1 MGLTPPTQL
10 PERESRLTMHRNAKT
25 TPQEPVEREATVNS
39 PEDRLWDLRQGDADD
54 NRTSPYGRG
63 WRSVIVS
70 TALEFNYLTA
80 TVALITLVIAPAL
93 MVGLVPPLILSYGRH
108 KLDAAA
114 TVASHP
120 LAAVFSIALLVGAG
134 LGVGKPLL
142 SMAIN
147 NFWHLHY
154 TLVFPLFVGLREAIS
169 AAMERLAGETR
180 ASGELDRRRRIGTL
194 IAGMLLAGGSLLVAV
209 RVGALERPA
218 LVDVMQQPWAVAKAG
233 VSNAVIL
240 LSLSTVGASLF
251 WLWREFTS
259 RRPLRNWRPGP
270 PVRNAPIVRVAHLS
284 DLHLV
289 GERYGYRME
298 CGTHGP
304 SGNACMRQALDKL
317 CAIHASTPLDRVLV
331 TGDLTDA
338 GTRAEWI
345 ELIDLLRV
353 YPDIRCRILFVPGNH
368 DVNIVD
374 RTNTGRFD
382 LPWSVSHALRR
393 LRFVV
398 ALDDI
403 QGRGVHIVD
412 SASGAIGPSLRDYL
426 RDGDRPAALRGLVE
440 RGTWCGRRAISKV
453 WDDIFPLV
461 APPAEPDGC
470 GAILLDSNARTHFS
484 ATNAIGVLSRS
495 QLRKLRAVLKAFPDR
510 PWIILLHHHVV
521 EYPVRSAPLRDRIA
535 LSLMNATDLL
545 SAIAPHASRV
555 VIFHGHRHHD
565 WIGTKGDVVLC
576 SAPSV
581 ALGSVG
587 PDRYRGS
594 FHVNQLALVG
604 RGAVRL
610 TSSERVMVS

>member
-1 MGLTPPTQL
+1 
-10 PERESRLTMHRNAKT
+10 
-25 TPQEPVEREATVNS
+25 
-39 PEDRLWDLRQGDADD
+39 
-54 NRTSPYGRG
+54 
-63 WRSVIVS
+63 
-70 TALEFNYLTA
+70 
-80 TVALITLVIAPAL
+80 VALRI
-93 MVGLVPPLILSYGRH
+93 
-108 KLDAAA
+108 
-114 TVASHP
+114 
-120 LAAVFSIALLVGAG
+120 
-134 LGVGKPLL
+134 GKPLAL
-142 SMAIN
+142 VVLD

-154 TLVFPLFVGLREAIS
+154 TLVFPLFVGLRETITVII
-169 AAMERLAGETR
+169 ERLAGETR
-180 ASGELDRRRRIGTL
+180 ASDDLDRRRRLGTL
-194 IAGMLLAGGSLLVAV
+194 IAASLLAGGSLLLAV
-209 RVGALERPA
+209 RVGVLARPRLA
-218 LVDVMQQPWAVAKAG
+218 DLMIQPWAVIKGG
-233 VSNAVIL
+233 VTNAVIL
-240 LSLSTVGASLF
+240 LCLSTFAASVF
-251 WLWREFTS
+251 WLWREFTAW
-259 RRPLRNWRPGP
+259 RPLRDWRPGP
-270 PVRNAPIVRVAHLS
+270 PIGDAAIVRLAHLS
-284 DLHLV
+284 DLHVV
-289 GERYGYRME
+289 GERYGYRMG

-304 SGNACMRQALDKL
+304 SGNGSIRAAFDRL

-331 TGDLTDA
+331 TGDVTDA

-345 ELIDLLRV
+345 EFVDLLQACPRIRSRV
-353 YPDIRCRILFVPGNH
+353 LFVPGNH

-374 RTNTGRFD
+374 RTNTGRAD

-403 QGRGVHIVD
+403 QGGCVHIVD
-412 SASGAIGPSLRDYL
+412 SASGAIGPSLRNYL
-426 RDGDRPAALRGLVE
+426 RDGDRPAVLRGLVE
-440 RGTWCGRRAISKV
+440 RGTWRGRRAISKV

-495 QLRKLRAVLKAFPDR
+495 QLRKLCAVLDAFPDR

-521 EYPVRSAPLRDRIA
+521 EYPVGSAPLCDRIA

-545 SAIAPHASRV
+545 SVIAPHASRV
-555 VIFHGHRHHD
+555 VIFHGHRHYD

-587 PDRYRGS
+587 PNRYRGS

-604 RGAVRL
+604 GGAVRL